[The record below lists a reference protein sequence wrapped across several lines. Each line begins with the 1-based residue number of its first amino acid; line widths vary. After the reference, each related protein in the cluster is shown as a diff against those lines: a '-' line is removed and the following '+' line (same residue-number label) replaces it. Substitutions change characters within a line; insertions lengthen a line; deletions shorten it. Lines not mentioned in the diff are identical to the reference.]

1 MKPRFQ
7 PLLASAALGLLLSCA
22 AHAEKVTIT
31 VSSFP
36 DLDRGVKAAIP
47 GFKKLYPDVEVKL
60 SSMAYPDH
68 HTAMTTA
75 LATGANLP
83 DVIGIDMGFIGK
95 FVESGSLEDLSK
107 APYNAAAQVSRIA
120 KFAVPAATNSKGA
133 LAALPVDIGPG
144 ALFYRTD
151 LLQKAGVTEAEMTKS
166 WEGFIAA
173 GKKVKASTGAYML
186 ANATDIKDIYIRA
199 GLKDGEGIYFDS
211 KGKSLVASERFERAF
226 DLTRQAR
233 QAGIDAKVN
242 AWTTEWSEG
251 FRRDKIAAQ
260 MMGAWLSGHLKNW
273 IVPETTGKWRSAQLP
288 AGAFAAYGGS
298 FYAVPAKAANKQ
310 AAWDF
315 VQYLTL
321 NKDQQLTAFRNM
333 DAFPSLVEAQTDA
346 FTDQP
351 IEFLAGQK
359 ARQLW
364 KTAADRI
371 PALAV
376 DRYDPVAAEI
386 VGAELD
392 KVLEQGKDIKQAL
405 ADAKSG
411 IERRVR
417 RK

>member
-1 MKPRFQ
+1 
-7 PLLASAALGLLLSCA
+7 
-22 AHAEKVTIT
+22 
-31 VSSFP
+31 
-36 DLDRGVKAAIP
+36 
-47 GFKKLYPDVEVKL
+47 
-60 SSMAYPDH
+60 
-68 HTAMTTA
+68 
-75 LATGANLP
+75 
-83 DVIGIDMGFIGK
+83 MGFIGK
-95 FVESGSLEDLSK
+95 FAESGGLEDLSK
-107 APYNAAAQVSRIA
+107 APYNAGAQISKIA

-151 LLQKAGVTEAEMTKS
+151 LLQKAGVTEGEMTKS

-199 GLKDGEGIYFDS
+199 GLKDGEGIYFD
-211 KGKSLVASERFERAF
+211 KAGKSLVASERFERAF

-233 QAGIDAKVN
+233 QAGIDAKVS
-242 AWTTEWSEG
+242 AWTNEWSEG

-273 IVPETTGKWRSAQLP
+273 IVPNTSGKWRSAQLP

-310 AAWDF
+310 AAWNF

-321 NKDQQLTAFRNM
+321 NKEQQLEAFRNM

-364 KTAADRI
+364 KAAADRI
-371 PALAV
+371 PAVAV
-376 DRYDPVAAEI
+376 DRYDAVAAEI